1 MKLLSLVV
9 ALATVIQTVTSSF
22 LLDSLATF
30 FQTIVEKGF
39 HEKTVT
45 KQSLV
50 KLFNI
55 FDGNPKYNEKGVE
68 YLLQSLNI
76 GENQTIT
83 FEFFR
88 EVAYKIYGDMI
99 SDDPYQP
106 QEIHLSLTNS
116 SSEMKVIWVTM
127 QNLENPFVEYQL
139 TTSDMTWESSS
150 HRIQSSKASN
160 WTYSVPQKWWPVFTG
175 VLYESDM
182 MNLLPERSYSYRVGG
197 YDSANATIRYSE
209 VFNFISSP
217 SGNDPSRE
225 TRVFALAD
233 HGTFELLGFETVH
246 KMKQLINAASDTK
259 GLKNH
264 RPDFVFVA
272 GDLSYAGLSTEVEF
286 LDISKDDEVL
296 SAKRELFFTYCF
308 FPSFFVF
315 FFSFFLFFRSFF
327 LLSWVV

>member
-1 MKLLSLVV
+1 MKLFRFLSVV
-9 ALATVIQTVTSSF
+9 TILQIVSSSF
-22 LLDSLATF
+22 LLDSLANF

-39 HEKTVT
+39 HEKTIT
-45 KQSLV
+45 KSSLV

-55 FDGNPKYNEKGVE
+55 FDGNPKYNEKGVDH
-68 YLLQSLNI
+68 LLQSMNI
-76 GENQTIT
+76 AENQTIT

-88 EVAYKIYGDMI
+88 QVAYKIYGDMI

-127 QNLENPFVEYQL
+127 ENLENPFVEYQL

-150 HRIQSSKASN
+150 HRIHSVRASN
-160 WTYSVPQKWWPVFTG
+160 WTYTVPQKWWPVFNG
-175 VLYESDM
+175 VLYESNM
-182 MNLLPERSYSYRVGG
+182 ISLLPEKSYSYRVGG
-197 YDSANATIRYSE
+197 YDNANTTIRYSD
-209 VFNFISSP
+209 VFHFVSSP
-217 SGNDPSRE
+217 GENDPSRE

-246 KMKQLINAASDTK
+246 KMKQLIDAADNSK

-286 LDISKDDEVL
+286 LDISKDDEVSLRFFCRFPYLRPL
-296 SAKRELFFTYCF
+296 SLYL
-308 FPSFFVF
+308 S
-315 FFSFFLFFRSFF
+315 SSF
-327 LLSWVV
+327 LLFLVFLSLN